1 MECFFLKSHSCGS
14 RLEIAGTE
22 EERHETLRGESIAEE
37 VVEAREHTEHTLD
50 KTGELTEHRVDKSA
64 EEENHTSL
72 EEEEDKAEADR

>member
-1 MECFFLKSHSCGS
+1 MLKSHSCGS

-22 EERHETLRGESIAEE
+22 DESAPRTTMTSPRHESLRGEIIAEE
-37 VVEAREHTEHTLD
+37 GADARED
-50 KTGELTEHRVDKSA
+50 KAT